1 MFAFIK
7 ELSAPAEA
15 FPDVL
20 DLQIEIN
27 EFFGLNERQDF
38 FSITVEEWVNFL
50 SDKDFD
56 EELLILVLQDIET
69 DFIGAFHG
77 HCVTGVLDDMRFSR
91 IHFVALMQVTVNE
104 GFDFGIG
111 GEFD

>member
-27 EFFGLNERQDF
+27 EFFGLNER
-38 FSITVEEWVNFL
+38 
-50 SDKDFD
+50 
-56 EELLILVLQDIET
+56 
-69 DFIGAFHG
+69 
-77 HCVTGVLDDMRFSR
+77 
-91 IHFVALMQVTVNE
+91 
-104 GFDFGIG
+104 
-111 GEFD
+111 